1 MCVCV
6 CVCVCVCEC
15 VMCVCVMCMCVM
27 CMCVLAGEGG
37 GRGKQG
43 ICNSERKR
51 PRERT
56 LQPYYLTPCCRLMLQ
71 KPKTGAFHVCVCTH
85 LLTAYSR
92 SALTDPAVS
101 SWAVCA
107 HTFDSLSIHSERP
120 RSIKLGCVFDSLS
133 IRSERLCSTKGSR
146 TRSVLCSLREAV
158 MFSKTA
164 RKGAFIL

>member
-6 CVCVCVCEC
+6 CVCVCGC
-15 VMCVCVMCMCVM
+15 VWVGVCVCVCVRA
-27 CMCVLAGEGG
+27 CVLAGAGG

-56 LQPYYLTPCCRLMLQ
+56 LQPYYLTPCSRLVLQ
-71 KPKTGAFHVCVCTH
+71 KPKTGAFHAGLRVHTA
-85 LLTAYSR
+85 LTACSR

-107 HTFDSLSIHSERP
+107 HSFDSLSIHSERP

-133 IRSERLCSTKGSR
+133 IRSERLCSTKSSR

-164 RKGAFIL
+164 REGAFIL